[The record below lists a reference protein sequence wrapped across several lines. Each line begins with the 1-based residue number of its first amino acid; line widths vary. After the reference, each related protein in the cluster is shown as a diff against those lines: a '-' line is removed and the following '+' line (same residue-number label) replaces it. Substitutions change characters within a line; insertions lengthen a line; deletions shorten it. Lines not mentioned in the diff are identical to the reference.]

1 MRVWVRTV
9 GQTRHM
15 PRAKYRPPVSGTH
28 KVAAGVVERGGEV
41 KDPLHGE
48 VLQSHV
54 VKSRFPELTC
64 VNKWPYGR
72 LVVLCQAA
80 EKGFGTCS
88 CSGMQTG
95 VDGEG
100 LLKMPQWSGQRVK

>member
-1 MRVWVRTV
+1 MR
-9 GQTRHM
+9 
-15 PRAKYRPPVSGTH
+15 

-48 VLQSHV
+48 MQHSHV
-54 VKSRFPELTC
+54 VKSRFSELAGM
-64 VNKWPYGR
+64 NKWPYGR
-72 LVVLCQAA
+72 LVVLYQAA

-88 CSGMQTG
+88 WSGMQTG

>member
-1 MRVWVRTV
+1 M
-9 GQTRHM
+9 
-15 PRAKYRPPVSGTH
+15 SGTR
-28 KVAAGVVERGGEV
+28 KVAAGVVECGGEV

-48 VLQSHV
+48 MQHFHV
-54 VKSRFPELTC
+54 VKSRFSELAGM
-64 VNKWPYGR
+64 NKWPYGR